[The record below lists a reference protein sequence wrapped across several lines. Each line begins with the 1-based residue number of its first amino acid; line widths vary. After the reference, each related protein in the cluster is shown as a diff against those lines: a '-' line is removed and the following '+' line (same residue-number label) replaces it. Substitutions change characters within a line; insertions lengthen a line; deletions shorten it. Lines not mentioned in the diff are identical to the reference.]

1 MSVTA
6 PLLSSR
12 NNRPS
17 SRRSNTA
24 NTDSDVLAFPP
35 SPTQATFSKGEI
47 QGFRNIDKHL
57 SEVYKKESQIEVT
70 LCKLHKKLPPLSTT
84 PASGMLGRALTWI
97 SSGFGL
103 LNSTGT
109 NDRENIQLK
118 ISEKVLKLKTIHEDS
133 LKEIENKIRNEHA
146 GKIFKIT
153 AKTPEILKRLAI
165 PSDKSSMSYSS
176 LRAAIETKVSKKDT
190 HIKIEQ
196 PSSERTI
203 IHRQRADKTWE
214 SLELSWRRTGK
225 VDVILNGSVIGNL
238 YNDDALKGAAA
249 FIKGSP
255 VSLKQKKYPPDTLWK
270 VV

>member
-6 PLLSSR
+6 PILSSR
-12 NNRPS
+12 TNRQP
-17 SRRSNTA
+17 RRSNPVP
-24 NTDSDVLAFPP
+24 TDSDVLAFPP
-35 SPTQATFSKGEI
+35 PPSQATFSKGEI
-47 QGFRNIDKHL
+47 EGFRNIDKHL
-57 SEVYKKESQIEVT
+57 SGVYKKESQIEVS
-70 LCKLHKKLPPLSTT
+70 LYKLHKKLPPLTTT

-165 PSDKSSMSYSS
+165 PSDKSSMSYEA
-176 LRAAIETKVSKKDT
+176 LRATVVNTVSKIT
-190 HIKIEQ
+190 TGIKIEQ

-238 YNDDALKGAAA
+238 YNDDALKGALG
-249 FIKGSP
+249 FIKGHNINLTP
-255 VSLKQKKYPPDTLWK
+255 KKYPPDTVWK
-270 VV
+270 IV

>member
-6 PLLSSR
+6 PILTSR
-12 NNRPS
+12 TNRQP
-17 SRRSNTA
+17 RRSNPVP
-24 NTDSDVLAFPP
+24 TDSDVLAFPLPP
-35 SPTQATFSKGEI
+35 SQGTFSKGEI
-47 QGFRNIDKHL
+47 EGFRNIDKHL

-103 LNSTGT
+103 LNSIGT
-109 NDRENIQLK
+109 NDREGIQLK

-255 VSLKQKKYPPDTLWK
+255 VSLSPKKYPPDTLWK
-270 VV
+270 IV